1 MSQATRTTLAR
12 WGLVPLRVAIGIVFM
27 THGGQKL
34 FVMGFAGTAGMFAH
48 MGVPLPAVS
57 AAVVT
62 IVEFFGGLAILLGFF
77 ARWAGLLLACDMTV
91 AILKVRL
98 AAGFYFLS
106 PRGFE
111 LEWTLLG
118 GALTIAL
125 LGSGEL
131 SLDRLLKRGD
141 TGAVSA
147 T

>member
-1 MSQATRTTLAR
+1 MDQATRTALAR
-12 WGLVPLRVAIGIVFM
+12 WGLVPLRVAIGIVFL

-57 AAVVT
+57 GAVVA

-77 ARWAGLLLACDMTV
+77 ARWAALLIACDMTI

-125 LGSGEL
+125 LGSGEP
-131 SLDRLLKRGD
+131 SVDRLLKRR
-141 TGAVSA
+141 A
-147 T
+147 TAAGTTT